1 MATETEPP
9 RPLAAGQPGEQAT
22 DTPLRL
28 SQVTAEGV
36 VTVGGAAAAALALDW
51 VLFERVLPF
60 TGVLGFWVC
69 WYFLF
74 LLCYAGIASLQ
85 WNRLAVRDRLVS
97 AGLTTAGLLA
107 TALVI
112 DQVGYTLVKGATV
125 VRHLSFFTHDM
136 TTTGPLSPLTSG
148 GIGHALVG
156 TIEQLAIATT
166 LSVPLGIAAAVYL
179 AEVGGRAAR
188 PVRTLVDAMTALPD
202 IISGLFVLA
211 FLVLTAGL
219 PKSGFAAGIAL
230 AVTMLPIVT
239 RASETVLRIVPGT
252 LREASYALGG
262 SQWRTVLMVVLP
274 TARSGL
280 ATAVVLA
287 MARGIGETAPVLLV
301 AGYARNFNWNPF
313 NGWQTSLPLY
323 IYYQIQSPENTD
335 HIRAFGG
342 GFALVILVLVL
353 FTIARRLGGGAPG
366 ELTRRQRRKL
376 ARQAA
381 ARAATV
387 RLTTPLPPDGRG
399 RANGR
404 GRTAR

>member
-1 MATETEPP
+1 M
-9 RPLAAGQPGEQAT
+9 AAGT
-22 DTPLRL
+22 DTTTAAQAGLPDDPALDAPMRIR
-28 SQVTAEGV
+28 QVTSEDLITLIG
-36 VTVGGAAAAALALDW
+36 TAASALALDW
-51 VLFERVLPF
+51 VLYERILPF
-60 TGVLGFWVC
+60 TGALGFWLC
-69 WYFLF
+69 WYLLF
-74 LLCYAGIASLQ
+74 LVSYSAVAALQ
-85 WNRLAVRDRLVS
+85 WDALAVRDRIVS
-97 AGLTTAGLLA
+97 VGLTTAGLLA
-107 TALVI
+107 TAIVI
-112 DQVGYTLVKGATV
+112 DQVGYTLIRGFTV
-125 VRHLSFFTHDM
+125 VKRLSFFTQSM
-136 TTTGPLSPLTSG
+136 ASTGPLSPVTTG
-148 GIGHALVG
+148 GVGHALVG
-156 TIEQLAIATT
+156 TIEQLATATL
-166 LSVPLGIAAAVYL
+166 LSVPLGIAAALYL
-179 AEVGGRAAR
+179 AEVGGPAAR

-211 FLVLTAGL
+211 FLVLTVGL

-280 ATAVVLA
+280 STAVVLA

-301 AGYARNFNWNPF
+301 AGYARGFNWNPF

-323 IYYQIQSPENTD
+323 IYNEIQNPQPAD
-335 HIRAFGG
+335 HARAFGG

-366 ELTRRQRRKL
+366 ELTRRQRRKI

-381 ARAATV
+381 TQARTV
-387 RLTTPLPPDGRG
+387 RL
-399 RANGR
+399 RATL
-404 GRTAR
+404 GRTR

>member
-1 MATETEPP
+1 MTALEPATL
-9 RPLAAGQPGEQAT
+9 PLDDPAS
-22 DTPLRL
+22 DRPLRL
-28 SQVTAEGV
+28 RQVTAED
-36 VTVGGAAAAALALDW
+36 TLTLGGSAIAALALDW
-51 VLFERVLPF
+51 VLYERVLPF
-60 TGVLGFWVC
+60 SGVLGFWLF
-69 WYFLF
+69 WYLLF
-74 LLCYAGIASLQ
+74 MVCYASIGSLQ
-85 WNRLAVRDRLVS
+85 WNGLAVRDRVV
-97 AGLTTAGLLA
+97 AVGLTTAGLLA

-112 DQVGYTLVKGATV
+112 DQVGYTLVRGATAV
-125 VRHLSFFTHDM
+125 KHSSFFTQSMVD
-136 TTTGPLSPLTSG
+136 TGPLSPLSSG
-148 GIGHALVG
+148 GVAHALVG
-156 TIEQLAIATT
+156 TLEQLTMST
-166 LSVPLGIAAAVYL
+166 LLAVPLGIAAAVYL

-202 IISGLFVLA
+202 IIAGLFILA
-211 FLVLTAGL
+211 FLVLTVGL
-219 PKSGFAAGIAL
+219 PKSGFAAALAL

-262 SQWRTVLMVVLP
+262 SQWRTVLFVVLP

-301 AGYARNFNWNPF
+301 AGYARNVNWDPF

-323 IYYQIQSPENTD
+323 IYNEILSPENND

-342 GFALVILVLVL
+342 GFALVILVLIL

-366 ELTRRQRRKL
+366 ELSRRQRRKI

-381 ARAATV
+381 AR
-387 RLTTPLPPDGRG
+387 
-399 RANGR
+399 
-404 GRTAR
+404 GRTRA